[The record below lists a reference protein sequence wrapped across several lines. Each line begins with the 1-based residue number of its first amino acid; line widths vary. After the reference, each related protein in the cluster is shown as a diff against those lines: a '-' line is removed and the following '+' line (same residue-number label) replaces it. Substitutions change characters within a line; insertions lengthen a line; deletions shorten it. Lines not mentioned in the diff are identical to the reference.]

1 MDSTNQNSDYSKK
14 PKNYHNSNK
23 KKHYNQRRKNF
34 NNNKTPYSNKQKYIP
49 QPLQY
54 INPYYA
60 QEMIYR
66 TEMYIYS
73 KYRNLIDLNT
83 KNQGLSDSLNSNSQF
98 FVIKSF
104 SEEDVHK
111 SIKYGVWSSSK
122 NGNIT
127 LNNSYKLTKEKGGN
141 VYLFFSCN
149 GSGRYVGLAKMKS
162 EVDENKIFEYWTQ
175 DNKWT
180 GLFEV
185 EWIFIKDVPF
195 KEFKNIIITMKDG
208 ETKPIS
214 HARDTQEVPFQFA
227 KIMIEKIEKF
237 QNSNTILEHFEYY
250 DIRQENYEKNVKMIN
265 DSNLNQK

>member
-1 MDSTNQNSDYSKK
+1 MDSHQKSDYFSK
-14 PKNYHNSNK
+14 PKNYRGNSKKYYPRNPKENQNK
-23 KKHYNQRRKNF
+23 NYNYQR
-34 NNNKTPYSNKQKYIP
+34 NNYNRQFP
-49 QPLQY
+49 Y
-54 INPYYA
+54 INPFMQ

-73 KYRNLIDLNT
+73 KYRNLIDINT
-83 KNQGLSDSLNSNSQF
+83 KNQGLSEIINSNSQF
-98 FVIKSF
+98 FIIKSF

-127 LNNSYKLTKEKGGN
+127 LNNSYKLTKEKKGN

-162 EVDENKIFEYWTQ
+162 EFDENKSFDYWTQ